1 MPSIYPTLLNV
12 LLKNRQIAYAIT
24 DGTLNVIEI
33 GGEVR
38 LFQPGVGTGIGCSLF
53 DIAPELIGNEAEIQ
67 AILSGAIPLLE
78 LPLVNRE
85 PTPDQLIYVN
95 LTNLPY
101 RAEDGCAT
109 GAITGIAHL
118 VEDVTAS
125 GKLEQKLTQQ
135 RNELFLLRD
144 QLAAQNL
151 ALVAANTELHN
162 MDELKSRF
170 VSVAAHELRNPLASI
185 LGYVELLEEDLDLLV
200 EEHAHCVKTIQRSAH
215 RLLSITN
222 DLLDVTRIESGYIE
236 LTLNPVDLA
245 TLVEDA
251 ANELQPQLEA
261 KRQRLFLDATDKLS
275 AGFCDKIRTQQIITN
290 LLSNAI
296 KYTPEGGEIKIRL
309 TPDAEAEYIT
319 ISVVDNGIGI
329 TEKDQ
334 AHLFRSFFRG
344 SNTHET
350 RATGAGLGLNI
361 TRSLVELQGG
371 RIWFESTLN
380 QGTTFYFTIPI
391 SNERPTTNDE

>member
-1 MPSIYPTLLNV
+1 VPSIYPILLDL
-12 LLKNRQIAYAIT
+12 LLKNRQVAYAIT
-24 DGTLNVIEI
+24 DSALNVIEI
-33 GGEVR
+33 GGEAN
-38 LFQPGVGTGIGCSLF
+38 LFHPTLDAVIGSSLF

-67 AILSGAIPLLE
+67 AILDGANQTLTLQ
-78 LPLVNRE
+78 LVNRE
-85 PTPDQLIYVN
+85 PTPNQLIYVN

-101 RAEDGCAT
+101 CVEGD
-109 GAITGIAHL
+109 ITGIVHL

-125 GKLEQKLTQQ
+125 GELEQKLTQQ

-151 ALVAANTELHN
+151 ALMAANTELHN

-185 LGYVELLEEDLDLLV
+185 IGYAELMEEDVALLV
-200 EEHAHCVKTIQRSAH
+200 EEHVDCVKTIQRSAR

-222 DLLDVTRIESGYIE
+222 DLLDVTRIESGNIE

-245 TLVEDA
+245 KLVEDA
-251 ANELQPQLEA
+251 ADELQPLLEA
-261 KRQRLFLDATDKLS
+261 KRQRLVLDATAKLPV
-275 AGFCDKIRTQQIITN
+275 GLCDKIRTQQIITN

-296 KYTPEGGEIKIRL
+296 KYTLEEGEIIIRL
-309 TPDAEAEYIT
+309 DAGAEAECIT
-319 ISVVDNGIGI
+319 ISIMDNGIGI

-334 AHLFRSFFRG
+334 ANLFRSFFRG
-344 SNTHET
+344 SNTHEAH
-350 RATGAGLGLNI
+350 ATGAGLGLNI

-391 SNERPTTNDE
+391 SDEQSIINNE

>member
-1 MPSIYPTLLNV
+1 M
-12 LLKNRQIAYAIT
+12 
-24 DGTLNVIEI
+24 
-33 GGEVR
+33 
-38 LFQPGVGTGIGCSLF
+38 F

-95 LTNLPY
+95 MTNLPY

-185 LGYVELLEEDLDLLV
+185 L
-200 EEHAHCVKTIQRSAH
+200 AMWNCWK
-215 RLLSITN
+215 
-222 DLLDVTRIESGYIE
+222 
-236 LTLNPVDLA
+236 
-245 TLVEDA
+245 
-251 ANELQPQLEA
+251 
-261 KRQRLFLDATDKLS
+261 
-275 AGFCDKIRTQQIITN
+275 KI
-290 LLSNAI
+290 
-296 KYTPEGGEIKIRL
+296 
-309 TPDAEAEYIT
+309 
-319 ISVVDNGIGI
+319 
-329 TEKDQ
+329 
-334 AHLFRSFFRG
+334 
-344 SNTHET
+344 
-350 RATGAGLGLNI
+350 
-361 TRSLVELQGG
+361 
-371 RIWFESTLN
+371 
-380 QGTTFYFTIPI
+380 
-391 SNERPTTNDE
+391 